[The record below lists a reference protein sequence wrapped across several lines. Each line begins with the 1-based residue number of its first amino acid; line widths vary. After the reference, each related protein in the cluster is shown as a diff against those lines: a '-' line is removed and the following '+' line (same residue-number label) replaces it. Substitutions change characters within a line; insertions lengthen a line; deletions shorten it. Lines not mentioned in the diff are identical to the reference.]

1 MIISQDF
8 LDIDQKL
15 LRQEEL
21 ILEAT
26 VLLSTIMVENDISKA
41 DLARK
46 LGKSKAFVTQCLSGG
61 QNLTLRTLADLF
73 GAIGYKIQFD
83 AKPGADEACKQIVR
97 LYKVGGWAL
106 DKATTPV
113 MRKTECEDPA
123 DSLRPFLLC
132 EAA

>member
-1 MIISQDF
+1 MNISKDF
-8 LDIDQKL
+8 FDIDQKL

-26 VLLSTIMVENDISKA
+26 ELLSTVMAENDITKA
-41 DLARK
+41 DLARH
-46 LGKSKAFVTQCLSGG
+46 LGKSKAYVTQCLAGG

-73 GAIGYKIQFD
+73 GAIGYKIQLE
-83 AKPGADEACKQIVR
+83 AMPGAEEASKQIVR

-106 DKATTPV
+106 DTATTPV
-113 MRKTECEDPA
+113 MQKTECEEPA
-123 DSLRPFLLC
+123 DTPRPFLLC